1 MNQKQSISNQEELLA
16 AITLLENK
24 RSAQSSLVRK
34 KFWTL
39 YEGLK
44 PVNLIK
50 TTIEEVRNSPDL
62 SGGMI
67 NSAIGIA
74 SGMITNKLFV
84 GSSHNPVRKVVGT
97 LLMFGVR
104 KLITENQPIMNAI
117 GNGIL
122 NLTKKTDASGNEK
135 E

>member
-1 MNQKQSISNQEELLA
+1 MKQKPRISNQEELLA
-16 AITLLENK
+16 AITLLENE
-24 RSAQSSLVRK
+24 RSAQSAVVRK
-34 KFWTL
+34 EFWAL

-50 TTIEEVRNSPDL
+50 NTIADMRNSPEL

-74 SGMITNKLFV
+74 SGVITKKLFV
-84 GSSHNPVRKVVGT
+84 GSSHNPVRNVVGT
-97 LLMFGVR
+97 LLMFGVK
-104 KLITENQPIMNAI
+104 KLISANQPIMNAI

-122 NLTKKTDASGNEK
+122 KLTKRTDTPGDEK

>member
-34 KFWTL
+34 EFWTL